1 MCIIY
6 TEYKTIDYR
15 QTVHVVDA
23 VMVLYILVTLPATV
37 VLQSYSIPSR
47 YCWKWH
53 DNDKSLL

>member
-23 VMVLYILVTLPATV
+23 VMVLYILVTLSVTV

-47 YCWKWH
+47 YCWK
-53 DNDKSLL
+53 